1 MKKILSYI
9 GAAGLIATS
18 MIGGCKTADTSMR
31 PTGNLGDSVNSAKDD
46 FAPVIPPGSELQFTS
61 NRTGDEN
68 IWTSSLA
75 KGNAEILNDSS
86 NIMTYVRQIG
96 VNEGTTT
103 YLDSDR
109 GFLAL
114 SHAPGATSSLGQFGG
129 IVGGTDLFAFSRENG
144 GQWVLK
150 NLGRDV
156 NSIFWDSHPAS
167 AQRNDTVIMVFASDR
182 PARGVG
188 FGSPY
193 EAQPAYSGI
202 DSVKGNAD
210 LYYTFRVNGKWSTPK
225 NFQEADGMKLINT
238 QFNEYS
244 PYIYCITQRPTLL
257 FASNREGDMDIFTA
271 GLDVDFKKQSI
282 SVSSVEK
289 LEKGNDMINSA
300 ASEMFPFIPFPHE
313 GNNRSIYLASA
324 RDQEKRMSGKNI
336 VKSAGGMDLYKFN
349 FAVECRPPQISYNVT
364 VLDKENPSRAVQM
377 PFVEL
382 LKPDGTVERIEGRNP
397 TFTLGY
403 GQKYTAKGGSQY
415 DKIECAPEQKVISHY
430 AFVNYVPAAPQ
441 IKKRVEVITKDT
453 VEKAT
458 ITIRTDSLFKTE
470 VISITDAATIAGNE
484 NGTVNSINVRGDSL
498 VVTRLKVVQTP
509 VTIGGTPRTIT
520 RKETF
525 YDTIPQF
532 DTQYIRTTEQAAV
545 SELSKRGAFPQMV
558 PSHDMVIN
566 DTVYVTPRYY
576 QFPPCRWE
584 YVALKDKRENVP
596 YFQTGFW
603 EVNTSENLRSHVAKF
618 SNKSYDG
625 ASFIELHPENQY
637 FGIRGEMTPM
647 QKSTRQFR
655 RQVRIQEYG
664 EYARNVDRNLKAMV
678 SGVADTILPMFNELV
693 TKMPGSEN
701 KMLIQVMAYSDMRPI
716 TKGWFAGNET
726 VEYLAG
732 SYDQKVGRVNLY
744 NVSIPSGASLVG
756 ENNDTL
762 SKLRAYYGYTEI
774 MKRLEKNPIFREYM
788 SRGEVL
794 LPTKDM
800 TQQEFLKRAETSKI
814 IVLVEG
820 RQIDAG
826 ARPSVSSYSR
836 KDNDYYSLDTV
847 RRVNVVVSRVNIRD
861 GRIEQSSCCAPEQNA
876 EAIPFKKEEIIN
888 DKNAVA
894 RKEK

>member
-1 MKKILSYI
+1 MKKILTYFGVAGI
-9 GAAGLIATS
+9 LMAAGINGCTS
-18 MIGGCKTADTSMR
+18 VDTSVR
-31 PTGNLGDSVNSAKDD
+31 PPGNLGDSVNSAKDD
-46 FAPVIPPGSELQFTS
+46 FAPVIPPGGELQFTS

-75 KGNAEILNDSS
+75 KGNAQILNDSS

-109 GFLAL
+109 GFMAL
-114 SHAPGATSSLGQFGG
+114 SHAPGATSSLGQYGG
-129 IVGGTDLFAFSRENG
+129 IIGGTDLFEFTREN

-150 NLGRDV
+150 NLGREM
-156 NSIFWDSHPAS
+156 NSIFWDSHPAA
-167 AQRNDTVIMVFASDR
+167 AQRNDTVILVFASDR
-182 PARGVG
+182 PARGNG

-210 LYYTFRVNGKWSTPK
+210 LYYTFRVNGKWSAPK
-225 NFQEADGMKLINT
+225 NFQEADGFKMVNT
-238 QFNEYS
+238 AANEYS

-257 FASNREGDMDIFTA
+257 FASNREGDMDIYTA
-271 GLDVDFKKQSI
+271 GLNIDFKTQNISI
-282 SVSSVEK
+282 ASVEK
-289 LEKGNDMINSA
+289 LEKGSDMINST
-300 ASEMFPFIPFPHE
+300 ASEMFPYIPFPHE
-313 GNNRSIYLASA
+313 GDKRAIYFASN
-324 RDQEKRMSGKNI
+324 RDQEKRQSGKNI
-336 VKSAGGMDLYKFN
+336 VKSAGGLDLYRYN

-364 VLDKENPSRAVQM
+364 VLDAENTSRPVQA

-382 LKPDGTVERIEGRNP
+382 LKPDGNIERIEGRNA
-397 TFTLGY
+397 TFTLNY
-403 GQKYTAKGGSQY
+403 GQKYTAKGGSVY
-415 DKIECAPEQKVISHY
+415 DKIECAPEEKVISHY
-430 AFVNYVPAAPQ
+430 AFVNYIPAAPQ
-441 IKKRVEVITKDT
+441 IVKRVETITKDT
-453 VEKAT
+453 VEKARVE
-458 ITIRTDSLFKTE
+458 IRTDSVFKTE
-470 VISITDAATIAGNE
+470 VISIANAATIAGNE

-498 VVTRLKVVQTP
+498 IVTRLKVVQTP

-525 YDTIPQF
+525 YDTIPQYS
-532 DTQYIRTTEQAAV
+532 TQYVRTTEQAAA
-545 SELSKRGAFPQMV
+545 SELSKRGSFPQVM
-558 PSHDMVIN
+558 PSQDIVIN
-566 DTVYVTPRYY
+566 DTVYVLPRYY

-584 YVALKDKRENVP
+584 YVHLKDKRENVP

-603 EVNTSENLRSHVAKF
+603 EVNTSENLRSHISRL

-637 FGIRGEMTPM
+637 FGVRGEMTPL

-664 EYARNVDRNLKAMV
+664 EYARNVDKNLKAMV

-693 TKMPGSEN
+693 TKMPTSDN
-701 KMLIQVMAYSDMRPI
+701 KLLIQVMAYSDVRPI
-716 TKGWFAGNET
+716 TKGWYAGNET

-732 SYDQKVGRVNLY
+732 SYDGKGGRMNLY
-744 NVSIPSGASLVG
+744 NVTIPSGASLVG

-762 SKLRAYYGYTEI
+762 SKLRAYFGYTEI

-814 IVLVEG
+814 IVLMEG
-820 RQIDAG
+820 RQIDGG

-836 KDNDYYSLDTV
+836 KSGDYYSLDTV

-861 GRIEQSSCCAPEQNA
+861 GRVEQSSCCTQEQNA
-876 EAIPFKKEEIIN
+876 EAIPFKKEEFMN
-888 DKNAVA
+888 EKKTVA
-894 RKEK
+894 TKEK